1 MFDHHFPLMKYAFCS
16 EEYYPVI
23 LENDDSITETGL
35 KYVNNDMCYP
45 CIINIGQ
52 IIRALQSGQYDL
64 KKIDAYVEILSRC
77 DQLRRDLYSLP
88 TPRDVQEMEKEKRR
102 RRAEE
107 QGSGSG
113 YVILAPVEELDAD
126 CPEVEQ

>member
-1 MFDHHFPLMKYAFCS
+1 MPVRHEKIPPDERDLNRLKRLLSGAIGDLEAARRDASLLKCPPRGGKKPSPSA
-16 EEYYPVI
+16 EEA
-23 LENDDSITETGL
+23 D
-35 KYVNNDMCYP
+35 
-45 CIINIGQ
+45 
-52 IIRALQSGQYDL
+52 GQYDL

-107 QGSGSG
+107 QGSGAG
-113 YVILAPVEELDAD
+113 YVILAPVEELDTD
-126 CPEVEQ
+126 CPEVDS

>member
-1 MFDHHFPLMKYAFCS
+1 MPARYEKTTPDERDLKRLKRLLSGAIGDLEAAHRDASLMKC
-16 EEYYPVI
+16 PPR
-23 LENDDSITETGL
+23 GG
-35 KYVNNDMCYP
+35 K
-45 CIINIGQ
+45 
-52 IIRALQSGQYDL
+52 RASSAAGDADGQYDL

-107 QGSGSG
+107 QGNGSG

-126 CPEVEQ
+126 CPEVDS